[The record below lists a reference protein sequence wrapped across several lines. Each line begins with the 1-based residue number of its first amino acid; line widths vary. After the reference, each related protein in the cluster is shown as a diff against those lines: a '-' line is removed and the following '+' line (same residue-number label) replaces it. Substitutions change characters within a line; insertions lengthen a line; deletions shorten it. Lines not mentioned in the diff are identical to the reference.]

1 MNYLSPLIWVPV
13 GIAVLAAPTWM
24 WLRVAQREHYEPGR
38 VSKIAL
44 IWLRARPVNWLLIAL
59 TAVAFGASFS
69 FWPAGI
75 AAIAIAAAWP
85 WGLRIADTRTPLV
98 VTGRVKRLIV
108 AVLALE
114 CALVVVVC
122 LLRYPVF
129 LSALLLLLPVVM
141 DAALLATKP
150 VESAMA
156 RKFVTAAQRRINEV
170 SPVVVAITGSY
181 GKTSTK
187 SYANRLISGSKRAL
201 ASPASF
207 NNLLGLS
214 KAVNDGLAPGTEVF
228 IAEMG
233 TYGPGEIRRLC
244 ALFKPS
250 IAAITTIG
258 EAHLERMRTRETI
271 VRAKSE
277 ILEDAHTAVLNVD
290 VPELAEL
297 AKTVAGTKTVL
308 RCSATVSEG
317 RDVAV
322 IPDRDRWNVYIDGA
336 READIPAPPTGHAIN
351 LAVAVAIAKAVG
363 VDTSRI
369 VKALTNLPQPTHRA
383 EVATTGDGT
392 VVIDDTYNS
401 NPEGA
406 SAAVRQAREFARDGA
421 TVWTITPGMIEL
433 GRNQRVRNEAF
444 AREATAAPNM
454 RMVITGYV
462 NRRDLLAGATDR
474 ARVITAKDL
483 ATAQKLVQ
491 SDLAPGDVLL
501 YENDLPSHY
510 P

>member
-1 MNYLSPLIWVPV
+1 MNVSPLIWMLV
-13 GIAVLAAPTWM
+13 GIAVIAAPTWM

-38 VSKIAL
+38 VSKIAM
-44 IWLRARPVNWLLIAL
+44 IWLAARPVNWLLIVL
-59 TAVAFGASFS
+59 TVVAFAVSFL
-69 FWPAGI
+69 FWPATL
-75 AAIAIAAAWP
+75 AAIAVAAAWP
-85 WGLRIADTRTPLV
+85 WGLKIADKRTPLV
-98 VTGRVKRLIV
+98 VTGRVKRLLAVTVVLEGAIV
-108 AVLALE
+108 VGI
-114 CALVVVVC
+114 C
-122 LLRYPVF
+122 LSRYPAL
-129 LSALLLLLPVVM
+129 LSVLLLLLPLVI
-141 DAALLATKP
+141 DLTLLVTKP

-156 RKFVTAAQRRINEV
+156 RKYVTAAQRRIKEV
-170 SPVVVAITGSY
+170 NPVVVAITGSY

-187 SYANRLISGSKRAL
+187 SYANQLISASRRTL

-214 KAVNDGLAPGTEVF
+214 KAVNDGLVPGTEVF

-244 ALFKPS
+244 QLFTPS

-297 AKTVAGTKTVL
+297 AETLRATKTVL
-308 RCSATVSEG
+308 TCSTTDPAG

-322 IPDRDRWNVYIDGA
+322 IPADDRWRIFITGVL
-336 READIPAPPTGHAIN
+336 ETEIPAPPTGHAVN
-351 LAVAVAIAKAVG
+351 LAVAVAIAGAVG

-369 VKALTNLPQPTHRA
+369 VKALGNLPQPTHRA
-383 EVATTGDGT
+383 EVARADDGT

-433 GRNQRVRNEAF
+433 GRNQRQRNEAF

-454 RMVITGYV
+454 RLVVTGYV
-462 NRRDLLAGATDR
+462 NRRALLAGATDPG
-474 ARVITAKDL
+474 RVMTAKDL
-483 ATAQKLVQ
+483 AAARQLVQ
-491 SDLAPGDVLL
+491 NDVAPGDVLL
-501 YENDLPSHY
+501 YENDVPSHY